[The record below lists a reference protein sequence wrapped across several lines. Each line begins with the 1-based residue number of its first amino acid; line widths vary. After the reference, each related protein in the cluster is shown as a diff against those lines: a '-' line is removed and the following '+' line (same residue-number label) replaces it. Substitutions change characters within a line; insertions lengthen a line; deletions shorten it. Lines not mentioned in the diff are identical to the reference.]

1 MTQEEKKK
9 RRQQKRKQLKKAW
22 PLLLFT
28 LPGLIWLIIFYYIPV
43 FGNVVAFKNFKFS
56 SNGGFW
62 RSIIE
67 SDWVGFKNF
76 EFLFASKN
84 AFIITR
90 NTVLYN
96 LFFIFVGL
104 LIAVSFAIILSQMR
118 NRFLVKSIQTS
129 MLLPYFL
136 SWVIVSFFVSSFI
149 SPDKGLIARMM
160 SDFGA
165 TMGNWYAKPKVWP
178 PLLLFLGIWKGIGY
192 SSIIYFAAIVG
203 IDKTYYEA
211 AEVDG
216 ATKWQQIRHVM
227 VPQIVPM
234 MITLTILAM
243 GSIFRADFGLFYQI
257 PRNSGLLYNVTAVL
271 DTHIFNALT
280 SSGDISMAT
289 AAGLYQSFVG
299 FILLTAANLI
309 VRKIDK
315 DSAII

>member
-1 MTQEEKKK
+1 MTEKQKE
-9 RRQQKRKQLKKAW
+9 RKRKLKRFKSSW
-22 PLLLFT
+22 PLLLFS
-28 LPGLIWLIIFYYIPV
+28 LPGLIWLVIFYYIPV

-56 SNGGFW
+56 SNGGFFK
-62 RSIIE
+62 SIFE
-67 SDWVGFKNF
+67 SEWVGFKNF
-76 EFLFASKN
+76 EFLFSSRN

-104 LIAVSFAIILSQMR
+104 MIAVTFAIILSQMR
-118 NRFLVKSIQTS
+118 NRLLVKGIQTS

-136 SWVIVSFFVSSFI
+136 SWVIVSYFVSAFI
-149 SPDKGLIARMM
+149 SADKGLIPNIIR
-160 SDFGA
+160 D
-165 TMGNWYAKPKVWP
+165 MGGVAKNWYVTPGIWP
-178 PLLLFLGIWKGIGY
+178 PLLIFLGIWKGIGY
-192 SSIIYFAAIVG
+192 SSVIYFAAIVG

-227 VPQIVPM
+227 LPQIVPM
-234 MITLTILAM
+234 MIVLTILNL
-243 GSIFRADFGLFYQI
+243 GNIFRADFGLFYQI

-271 DTHIFNALT
+271 DTHIFNALK

-299 FILLTAANLI
+299 FLLLSLSNMI
-309 VRKIDK
+309 VRKIDP
-315 DSAII
+315 DSAVI